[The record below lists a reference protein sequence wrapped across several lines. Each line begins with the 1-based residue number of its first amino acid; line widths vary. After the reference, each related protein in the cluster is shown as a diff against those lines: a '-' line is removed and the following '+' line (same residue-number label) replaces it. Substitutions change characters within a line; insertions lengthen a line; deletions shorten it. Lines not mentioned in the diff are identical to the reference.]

1 MRAATW
7 SWKATWPGSA
17 RCGCRP
23 AADGAWSGEAATV
36 VIEAI
41 SIELLMA
48 VALTALGAFV
58 ASHIQRMGG
67 FSVVTQLLLFPMLVI
82 SGARHRCHPVRLH
95 LPIAVD
101 GIVWVFAVVF
111 LVLAVAGLGMA
122 R

>member
-1 MRAATW
+1 
-7 SWKATWPGSA
+7 
-17 RCGCRP
+17 
-23 AADGAWSGEAATV
+23 

-58 ASHIQRMGG
+58 ASHIQWMGG

>member
-82 SGARHRCHPVRLH
+82 SGAPPVSPCSATPADRS
-95 LPIAVD
+95 
-101 GIVWVFAVVF
+101 
-111 LVLAVAGLGMA
+111 
-122 R
+122 